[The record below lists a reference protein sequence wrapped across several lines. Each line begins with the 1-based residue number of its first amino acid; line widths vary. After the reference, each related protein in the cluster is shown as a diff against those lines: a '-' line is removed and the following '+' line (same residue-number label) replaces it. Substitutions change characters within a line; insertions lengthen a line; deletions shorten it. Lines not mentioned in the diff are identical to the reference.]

1 MKFLIQKKRSILQN
15 NLNSL
20 KYYILLFFLMFL
32 ALHAGAQ
39 QDLSQLNL
47 PRESEFIEAIKQEA
61 IGNLPKAAEL
71 FEKLAESQDSRSTA
85 LFYLARLYRKSG
97 RHEDAIK
104 AITECTRLAQ
114 SNKWFWVYQANLMDE
129 YGRNQSAAEAYAA
142 LSRLE
147 PDNYTMYDNAA
158 LRFLQAEKPEE
169 ALGIMESAQAEFGL
183 NPLIA
188 IRKAELYSLLKK
200 DKKAKEALDGA
211 LIKYPENTDL
221 LEKMIQF
228 YENSSNTEQALAYM
242 ERLRKIDPS
251 NKRFNKQSMGSGVTE
266 VQFGQFSN
274 DPTITIDEKIK
285 KMIPVLESEHFLTDT
300 AFSNRIKNEIHQLAY
315 ENKNDLKL
323 QALYGDALFLKKE
336 YREASNQYIRAIEL
350 GKVPYS
356 VWEHGIYSLIQS
368 NRWISLE
375 KYLNIALNYF
385 PNQSYLYFALAR
397 ALIELRKY
405 EEADDEIKRLMP
417 MIGSNTSKVI
427 DSKIL
432 QYRLLMAKNKNDEA
446 KALIQSIEIN
456 NLSSAQIIEY
466 SLAENCEVKQQNDLG
481 QKLSEAWADDKLPLE
496 YRLFSQ
502 SNTSFCKGDILNA
515 SKSMDRIVQS
525 GIELNIDQT
534 ILRSRILS
542 TSGKKSEAVL
552 LLKSMLPYAEDK
564 MKIESYLKKLEN

>member
-1 MKFLIQKKRSILQN
+1 
-15 NLNSL
+15 
-20 KYYILLFFLMFL
+20 
-32 ALHAGAQ
+32 
-39 QDLSQLNL
+39 
-47 PRESEFIEAIKQEA
+47 
-61 IGNLPKAAEL
+61 
-71 FEKLAESQDSRSTA
+71 
-85 LFYLARLYRKSG
+85 
-97 RHEDAIK
+97 
-104 AITECTRLAQ
+104 
-114 SNKWFWVYQANLMDE
+114 
-129 YGRNQSAAEAYAA
+129 
-142 LSRLE
+142 
-147 PDNYTMYDNAA
+147 
-158 LRFLQAEKPEE
+158 
-169 ALGIMESAQAEFGL
+169 
-183 NPLIA
+183 
-188 IRKAELYSLLKK
+188 
-200 DKKAKEALDGA
+200 
-211 LIKYPENTDL
+211 
-221 LEKMIQF
+221 MIQF

-266 VQFGQFSN
+266 VQFEQLSN

-397 ALIELRKY
+397 ALI
-405 EEADDEIKRLMP
+405 D
-417 MIGSNTSKVI
+417 SNTSKVI

-525 GIELNIDQT
+525 N
-534 ILRSRILS
+534 
-542 TSGKKSEAVL
+542 
-552 LLKSMLPYAEDK
+552 
-564 MKIESYLKKLEN
+564 